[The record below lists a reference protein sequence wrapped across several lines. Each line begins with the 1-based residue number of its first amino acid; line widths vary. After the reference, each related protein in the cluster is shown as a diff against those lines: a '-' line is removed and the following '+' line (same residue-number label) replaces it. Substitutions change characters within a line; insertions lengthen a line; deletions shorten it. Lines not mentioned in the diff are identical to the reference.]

1 MTIRARLMISFVLVM
16 VLAAS
21 LIFSIFFISDL
32 NSKARAD
39 QRVLI
44 GLQAQIDLEA
54 QSMLKML
61 ANTMSSYPDAY
72 EEAVAE
78 TDAQLAR
85 VSEIQFIR
93 GLSPVIDRQLL
104 EIDNIKAIIRANSQK
119 VLLDAEQ
126 IFEENGF
133 NTISGS
139 SLFSY
144 ILRNHERLTSFQLFL
159 ISEFAGKTNQYVFG
173 YEVAHEQFAEVID
186 SINDAV
192 IRRSR
197 IITLVMVGFNIF
209 LLLAVLAV
217 TAGIMS
223 GISKSIKG
231 LVNAVKIMTDK
242 DLSQTVPAVGR
253 DEITFISKN
262 LEKLRLS
269 LSRRLSEAQRMSVE
283 SVDVGQDLSSITQ
296 QTAAAVTEI
305 SSNISSMGDQVEKI
319 SDSLNTSAER
329 NNRVNTAISELNNSF
344 HKTREAFTLTAEL
357 ITSLLKS
364 FNRISEVSSTRQEQ
378 AELLSRLSKERIAE
392 LKQMVD
398 QIQKVEDS
406 SQNME
411 KILTAINEIAEQTSI
426 LSMNAAIQ
434 AARAGDAGK
443 GFSVVA
449 DEIRALAITSGEQAA
464 NMRDIMVG
472 VINSLKSVS
481 RTSQTT
487 EESFLHFQGEIQALV
502 QAFEEI
508 GDNTSQMT
516 GTVEDVRSHLNE
528 VDDLSAHSVAQS
540 EEIKESASG
549 VAQEI
554 EQLKN
559 LGSEI
564 SYGFTEIS
572 QSVGEI
578 TSAMTSISDLN
589 VGLQDK
595 AKGLDESIAS
605 FVLPGREELYEDASP
620 GDEGD
625 AEPREADQRTSEP
638 ADLEPEYEY
647 ESETDGE
654 ELSDTSEGSDF
665 HADSEVPESDT
676 LKEQVEP
683 EAVEEEIFDAPV
695 SRNTPD
701 SQDAPESRDEA
712 AEEFESPESSENR
725 ETTDSSADAGDP
737 DQSED
742 VTELDIEE
750 LGDR

>member
-1 MTIRARLMISFVLVM
+1 MTIRARLMISFVLVL

-32 NSKARAD
+32 NSKSRAD

-85 VSEIQFIR
+85 VADIQFIR
-93 GLSPVIDRQLL
+93 GLSDQIDRQLL

-119 VLLDAEQ
+119 ILLDAEQ
-126 IFEENGF
+126 IFEENEF
-133 NTISGS
+133 NKISGS

-173 YEVAHEQFAEVID
+173 YEVAHDQFAEVID
-186 SINDAV
+186 SINSAV

-197 IITLVMVGFNIF
+197 IITLVMVGFNVL
-209 LLLAVLAV
+209 LLLAVLGV

-231 LVNAVKIMTDK
+231 LVQAVEIMTDK
-242 DLSQTVPAVGR
+242 DLSQAVPVRGR
-253 DEITFISKN
+253 DEITVISQN

-305 SSNISSMGDQVEKI
+305 SSNITSMGDQVEKI
-319 SDSLNTSAER
+319 SASLNTSAER
-329 NNRVNTAISELNNSF
+329 NNRVNSAIAELNNGF

-364 FNRISEVSSTRQEQ
+364 FNRISEVSTTRQEQ

-398 QIQKVEDS
+398 QLQKVEDS

-502 QAFEEI
+502 KAFEEI
-508 GDNTSQMT
+508 GENTSRMT

-540 EEIKESASG
+540 EDIKESASG

-595 AKGLDESIAS
+595 ATGLDESISS
-605 FVLPGREELYEDASP
+605 FVLPGREELYDDVPSP
-620 GDEGD
+620 EQENAAQD
-625 AEPREADQRTSEP
+625 SM
-638 ADLEPEYEY
+638 EPEQAPEQAMEPEQAIEPEQAMEPESSVINGEY
-647 ESETDGE
+647 SEFTQDQAETG
-654 ELSDTSEGSDF
+654 
-665 HADSEVPESDT
+665 AESDT
-676 LKEQVEP
+676 
-683 EAVEEEIFDAPV
+683 ID
-695 SRNTPD
+695 
-701 SQDAPESRDEA
+701 PESQSDPASWDADLQELNEDANNEGVSLDPENPGAELNDREQSLTDTEDQIDE
-712 AEEFESPESSENR
+712 F
-725 ETTDSSADAGDP
+725 
-737 DQSED
+737 
-742 VTELDIEE
+742 DIEE
-750 LGDR
+750 PDDR